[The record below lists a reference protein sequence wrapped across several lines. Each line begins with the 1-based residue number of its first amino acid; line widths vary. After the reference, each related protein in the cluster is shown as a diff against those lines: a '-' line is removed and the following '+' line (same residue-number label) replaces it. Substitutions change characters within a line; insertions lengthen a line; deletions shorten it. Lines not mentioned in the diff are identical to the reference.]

1 MKCLSNIKKYLK
13 KVRTPQPVKTKIKV
27 INTILIFILGITL
40 GIFSKWLDNLS
51 IDNTIWWQNI
61 IDILDLRNVFS
72 LFGIWIF
79 IAVTISVFSS
89 SPKRAS
95 LNVLLFFIGMTVSY
109 HIYTI
114 LFSGFN
120 PFNYMM
126 IWYAI
131 TLLSPLLAYICW
143 YAKGKEK
150 LSFIIST
157 LILTVMS
164 LSSFSIGVWYFDIN
178 SVIDLLLFIG
188 TIFIL
193 CKNTKRTIYSIFF
206 SLVISFIISTMVFYI

>member
-1 MKCLSNIKKYLK
+1 MKCLNNIKSYLK
-13 KVRTPQPVKTKIKV
+13 KVRTPKSKIETKTKV
-27 INTILIFILGITL
+27 INTILIFILGIIL

-89 SPKRAS
+89 TPKRAS
-95 LNVLLFFIGMTVSY
+95 INVLLFFIGMTVSY

-120 PFNYMM
+120 PFNYMI
-126 IWYAI
+126 IWYSI
-131 TLLSPLLAYICW
+131 TLISPLLAFICW
-143 YAKGKEK
+143 YAKGKGK

-157 LILTVMS
+157 LILTVMA

-178 SVIDLLLFIG
+178 SIIDLLLFVG
-188 TIFIL
+188 TIL
-193 CKNTKRTIYSIFF
+193 VLYKNSKRTIYSIFF
-206 SLVISFIISTMVFYI
+206 SLILSFIIRMIV

>member
-1 MKCLSNIKKYLK
+1 MKCLSNIKSYLK
-13 KVRTPQPVKTKIKV
+13 KVRVPKKVKTKTKV
-27 INTILIFILGITL
+27 INTVLIFILGITL

-51 IDNTIWWQNI
+51 IDNSIWWQNI
-61 IDILDLRNVFS
+61 IDVLDLRNVFS

-79 IAVTISVFSS
+79 IAVTISVFSGT
-89 SPKRAS
+89 PKRAS
-95 LNVLLFFIGMTVSY
+95 INVLLFFIGMTVSY

-114 LFSGFN
+114 LFSRFN

-131 TLLSPLLAYICW
+131 TLLSPLLAFICW

-157 LILTVMS
+157 FILAVMA
-164 LSSFSIGVWYFDIN
+164 LSSFSIGMWYFDIN
-178 SVIDLLLFIG
+178 SIIDLLLFIG
-188 TIFIL
+188 TVL
-193 CKNTKRTIYSIFF
+193 VLYKNPKRTIYSLIF
-206 SLVISFIISTMVFYI
+206 SLILSFIIRIIV